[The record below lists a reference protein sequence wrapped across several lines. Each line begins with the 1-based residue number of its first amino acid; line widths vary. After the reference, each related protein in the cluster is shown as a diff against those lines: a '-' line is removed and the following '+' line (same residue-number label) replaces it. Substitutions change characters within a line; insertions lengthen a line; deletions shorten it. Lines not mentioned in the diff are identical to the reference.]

1 VKNGL
6 ELKSYTLLP
15 EQIEALLLADFGDKL
30 QPVDSGKLAKHR
42 QQQANLAASKL
53 RFHKPKRTEEAEVPG
68 APELIEVSEGMET
81 MEDVQEGPEVP

>member
-53 RFHKPKRTEEAEVPG
+53 RFHKPKRTEEAEVPE
-68 APELIEVSEGMET
+68 APESIEASEGMES

>member
-1 VKNGL
+1 MKNGL

-53 RFHKPKRTEEAEVPG
+53 RFHKPKRTEEVD
-68 APELIEVSEGMET
+68 APEAPEVIEASEGMES

>member
-1 VKNGL
+1 MKNGL

-53 RFHKPKRTEEAEVPG
+53 RFHKPKRTEEAEVPE
-68 APELIEVSEGMET
+68 APESIEASEGMES

>member
-1 VKNGL
+1 MKNGL

-53 RFHKPKRTEEAEVPG
+53 RFHKPKRTEEVDGSEASETVE
-68 APELIEVSEGMET
+68 ASEGIES

>member
-1 VKNGL
+1 M

-53 RFHKPKRTEEAEVPG
+53 RFHKPKRTEEAEVPE
-68 APELIEVSEGMET
+68 APEAPESIEASEGMES

>member
-1 VKNGL
+1 MKNGL

-15 EQIEALLLADFGDKL
+15 EEIEAMLLADFGDKL

-53 RFHKPKRTEEAEVPG
+53 RFHKPKRTEEVEVPE
-68 APELIEVSEGMET
+68 ASEVMET
-81 MEDVQEGPEVP
+81 MEDVQQEGPEVP

>member
-1 VKNGL
+1 MKNGL

-15 EQIEALLLADFGDKL
+15 EEIEAMLLADFGDKL

-53 RFHKPKRTEEAEVPG
+53 RFHKPKRTEEVEVPE
-68 APELIEVSEGMET
+68 ASKVMET
-81 MEDVQEGPEVP
+81 MEDVQQEGPEVP